1 MKQKSNSSKIK
12 MLPNLEMSSVVGG
25 AAVIGA
31 GAGAGARDSAGVLQ
45 MLAPFAFT
53 VLQCCEVSMMEERL
67 TS

>member
-1 MKQKSNSSKIK
+1 

-25 AAVIGA
+25 PAVI
-31 GAGAGARDSAGVLQ
+31 GAGARDSAGVLQ

-53 VLQCCEVSMMEERL
+53 VLQCSEVSMMEERL

>member
-1 MKQKSNSSKIK
+1 

-25 AAVIGA
+25 AAVI